1 MLQAYV
7 QRFFRF
13 LNGSVYII
21 NPEVHHIKEGRCQQT
36 NSHKDST
43 VVFVGSRQ
51 GGKTSIIYRFVECA
65 ENPKPT
71 LALEYLFGRRSR
83 GLDSAKE
90 VCHMWELG
98 GGTLFTQL
106 LEIPITVET
115 LNTLSIV
122 LVLDLS
128 LPEEMWF
135 TMETLLHAVR
145 SEINQVLNSSAAKIV
160 GLKETLMEL
169 AWKRIGEDHMDKD
182 MIDPFPVPLLIL
194 GTKYDIF
201 QDLDPEKKKVI
212 CRCLRY
218 VAHTNGAALQFVST
232 KVENLIT
239 KARVVISHMV
249 FGTPASKTVSMD
261 YNKPIM
267 ILFGGDSLQ
276 HIGNMPLSD
285 DDPGKSYSR
294 SLDLWKHTF
303 TTHFPQVV
311 SKTTLPDDPAKD
323 TNFKER
329 DVDMIRTQKDKEL
342 EQYRRD
348 LDHKRQDWEALN
360 FM

>member
-1 MLQAYV
+1 MAYMV
-7 QRFFRF
+7 T
-13 LNGSVYII
+13 S
-21 NPEVHHIKEGRCQQT
+21 C
-36 NSHKDST
+36 HKDST
-43 VVFVGSRQ
+43 VVFVGSKQ
-51 GGKTSIIYRFVECA
+51 GGKTSIIYRFVERA

-83 GLDSAKE
+83 GLDTVKE

-106 LEIPITVET
+106 LEIPITMES

-128 LPEEMWF
+128 VPEEMWF

-145 SEINQVLNSSAAKIV
+145 SEINQVLNSSAAKTV
-160 GLKETLMEL
+160 GLKETLMDL

-212 CRCLRY
+212 CRCLRF

-232 KVENLIT
+232 KVENLVT

-249 FGTPASKTVSMD
+249 FGTPA
-261 YNKPIM
+261 
-267 ILFGGDSLQ
+267 
-276 HIGNMPLSD
+276 
-285 DDPGKSYSR
+285 R
-294 SLDLWKHTF
+294 SVDLWKHTF

-311 SKTTLPDDPAKD
+311 NKAAPPDDPAKD
-323 TNFKER
+323 PNFKER
-329 DVDMIRTQKDKEL
+329 DVDMIRSQKDKEL